1 MKSRIVGAIAAV
13 VLAVIGTVL
22 LVQYVSASE
31 QRALA
36 GTETQT
42 VLVVRDG
49 ISVPEGTVAEGLAEL
64 LTEEA
69 VPAKVVP
76 TDAIASLDQVAGLVT
91 SVELV
96 AGEQVLS
103 SRFADPEE
111 LSEDQIVE
119 VPEGMQEVTI
129 LLEPQRAVG
138 GQILPGDTVGV
149 FISLDGG
156 GEVNPLAVTHLTL
169 HKVLVTNVQGLPA
182 PVEESNVPG
191 STPIPAGSVLV
202 TVARAAPDAEKI
214 VYGQEFGRI
223 WLSKEPATATED
235 GTRRITVDE
244 IYE

>member
-1 MKSRIVGAIAAV
+1 M
-13 VLAVIGTVL
+13 

-49 ISVPEGTVAEGLAEL
+49 VSIPEGTPAESLPEL
-64 LTEEA
+64 VSEEA

-76 TDAIASLDQVAGLVT
+76 ADAIASLDQLAGLVT

-96 AGEQVLS
+96 SGEQVLS
-103 SRFADPEE
+103 SRFVDPVE
-111 LSEDQIVE
+111 LIEDSVVE

-156 GEVNPLAVTHLTL
+156 GEANPLAITHLTL
-169 HKVLVTNVQGLPA
+169 HKVLVTNIQGLPEQ
-182 PVEESNVPG
+182 PEESEAPG
-191 STPIPAGSVLV
+191 STPLPAGSVLV
-202 TVARAAPDAEKI
+202 TVARTAPDAEKI

-235 GTRRITVDE
+235 GTRPITADE

>member
-1 MKSRIVGAIAAV
+1 MKSRVIGAIAAV
-13 VLAVIGTVL
+13 LLAIIGTVL
-22 LVQYVSASE
+22 LVQYVGTAES
-31 QRALA
+31 RALE

-49 ISVPEGTVAEGLAEL
+49 LSVPEGTAAESL
-64 LTEEA
+64 LDFVSVES

-76 TDAIASLDQVAGLVT
+76 ADAIATVEEVAGLVT

-96 AGEQVLS
+96 SGEQVLS
-103 SRFADPEE
+103 TRFMDPAELDEE
-111 LSEDQIVE
+111 QRVE

-138 GQILPGDTVGV
+138 GQIKAGDTVGI

-156 GEVNPLAVTHLTL
+156 GEVNPLAVTYLTL
-169 HKVLVTNVQGLPA
+169 HKVLVTNIQGLPA
-182 PVEESNVPG
+182 PVEETGTPS

-214 VYGQEFGRI
+214 IYGQEFGRV

-235 GTRRITVDE
+235 GTRPVTSDE

>member
-1 MKSRIVGAIAAV
+1 MKSRIIGAIAAV
-13 VLAVIGTVL
+13 LLAIVGTVL
-22 LVQYVSASE
+22 LVQYVSSAE

-36 GTETQT
+36 GTETQA
-42 VLVVRDG
+42 VLVVRNG
-49 ISVPEGTVAEGLAEL
+49 LSVPEGTAAEDLIDFVSLED
-64 LTEEA
+64 

-76 TDAIASLDQVAGLVT
+76 ADSVT
-91 SVELV
+91 SLNELTGQVTTVELV
-96 AGEQVLS
+96 SGEQVLKT
-103 SRFADPEE
+103 RFADPAE
-111 LSEDQIVE
+111 LEDNQLIA

-138 GQILPGDTVGV
+138 GQIVAGDTVGV

-169 HKVLVTNVQGLPA
+169 HKVLVTSIQGLPA
-182 PVEESNVPG
+182 QVEETSAPA

-202 TVARAAPDAEKI
+202 TVAHTAREVEKI

-223 WLSKEPATATED
+223 WLSKEPETASED
-235 GTRRITVDE
+235 GTQRVTSDE

>member
-1 MKSRIVGAIAAV
+1 MKSRIIGAIAAV
-13 VLAVIGTVL
+13 VLAVIGAVL

-42 VLVVRDG
+42 VLVVRNG
-49 ISVPEGTVAEGLAEL
+49 ISIPEGTTAEGIVEL
-64 LTEEA
+64 VSEEA

-76 TDAIASLDQVAGLVT
+76 ADAIVSLDQVAGLVT

-103 SRFADPEE
+103 SRFVDPAE
-111 LSEDQIVE
+111 LSEDSVVE

-138 GQILPGDTVGV
+138 GQIRPGDTVGV
-149 FISLDGG
+149 FISLEGG
-156 GEVNPLAVTHLTL
+156 GEENPLAVSHLTL
-169 HKVLVTNVQGLPA
+169 HKVLVTNVQGLPEQ
-182 PVEESNVPG
+182 VEESNVPG

-202 TVARAAPDAEKI
+202 TVARPAPDAEKV

-235 GTRRITVDE
+235 GTRPITADE